1 MDTIILNGLEW
12 DTENL
17 EVNGKTYF
25 TYEEAKAE
33 AARLGKR
40 LPTKSEFDALLQ
52 LHHIFDRKN
61 KGMWFSENQ
70 ADLKSEKSLF
80 LPGAQFFGLPA
91 ASPT

>member
-1 MDTIILNGLEW
+1 MNTIELNGLIW

-17 EVNGKTYF
+17 VIDGKTHF

-52 LHHIFDRKN
+52 LHHILDR
-61 KGMWFSENQ
+61 
-70 ADLKSEKSLF
+70 
-80 LPGAQFFGLPA
+80 
-91 ASPT
+91 